1 MNPIKYRLANGLRI
15 IHVPSPT
22 HVVYCGF
29 CINAGTRD
37 ELPQE
42 QGLAHFTEHMSFK
55 GTEKRR
61 AWQILN
67 RMESVGGDLNAY
79 TTKEETV
86 YYTACLDRDF
96 ERAADLLS
104 DLVFNSTFPQ
114 SEIDRELG
122 VVLDEIQS
130 YEDSPSELIFDDF
143 EGILF
148 KGDQLAGNIL
158 GEPRLLETFRTETFT
173 AFTHRYYNPDNMVF
187 FVFGNI
193 PEKKVLS
200 VAQKYMEGVR
210 NHDGAIQVVR
220 KELPPYSPQHVKID
234 KETHQAH
241 VMIGTRG
248 LSGSH
253 KDRMALYML
262 NNILGG
268 PGMNSRLNLTL
279 REKRGLVYNVE
290 SNSTSYTDTG
300 IFSIYFGCDPEDIEK
315 CISLAMAELRKISRE
330 ILTPNRL
337 RAARNQL
344 MGQMAVSS
352 DNFENVALGMGKT
365 FLHYN
370 DYQTREELFAR
381 ISSIT
386 SEQLQSTAEQI
397 FMQDR
402 LSTLIYI

>member
-1 MNPIKYRLANGLRI
+1 MDPFTHTFGNGLRI
-15 IHVPSPT
+15 IHLPSPT

-29 CINAGTRD
+29 SINAGTRD
-37 ELPQE
+37 ELPTQ

-61 AWQILN
+61 SWQILN

-86 YYTACLDRDF
+86 YYTACLDKDF
-96 ERAADLLS
+96 ERAAELLS
-104 DLVFNSTFPQ
+104 DLVFHSTFPQ
-114 SEIDRELG
+114 TEIDRELG
-122 VVLDEIQS
+122 VILDEIQS
-130 YEDSPSELIFDDF
+130 YEDNPSELIFDDF

-158 GEPRLLETFRTETFT
+158 GDPEMLKTFRTETFLD
-173 AFTHRYYNPDNMVF
+173 FTHKYYNPCNMVF

-193 PEKKVLS
+193 TEKKVLS
-200 VAQKYMEGVR
+200 VARKYMEPVI
-210 NHDGAIQVVR
+210 NHSESVPVNR
-220 KELPPYSPQHVKID
+220 PTLPKYTPQHIKID

-248 LSGSH
+248 LSGDH
-253 KDRMALYML
+253 KDRMALYLL

-268 PGMNSRLNLTL
+268 PGMNSRLNLSL

-300 IFSIYFGCDPEDIEK
+300 IFSVYFGCDPEDVDK
-315 CISLAMAELRKISRE
+315 CISLTLTELRKICKEHLS
-330 ILTPNRL
+330 PARL
-337 RAARNQL
+337 RAAKTQL

-352 DNFENVALGMGKT
+352 DNFENVALGMGKS
-365 FLHYN
+365 FLHYH
-370 DYQTREELFAR
+370 DYQTREELFSKIEA
-381 ISSIT
+381 IT
-386 SEQLQSTAEQI
+386 SDQLQQVALEI
-397 FMQDR
+397 FRADNM
-402 LSTLIYI
+402 STLIYI